1 MIRIVNQPG
10 LLVEE
15 DRSSFLEGNA
25 VLLRIGGSLDIIPF
39 ELKSAHAVVYLHRIY
54 AAMPATGG
62 EFQMPNGK
70 RLSDAPPKLAERTD
84 ADGVG

>member
-25 VLLRIGGSLDIIPF
+25 VLLRIGGSLDIIPPDS
-39 ELKSAHAVVYLHRIY
+39 KPASAGSV
-54 AAMPATGG
+54 G
-62 EFQMPNGK
+62 EPVT
-70 RLSDAPPKLAERTD
+70 A
-84 ADGVG
+84 

>member
-62 EFQMPNGK
+62 EFQMPNVE
-70 RLSDAPPKLAERTD
+70 ANRTV
-84 ADGVG
+84 AACG

>member
-1 MIRIVNQPG
+1 
-10 LLVEE
+10 
-15 DRSSFLEGNA
+15 

-62 EFQMPNGK
+62 EFQMPN
-70 RLSDAPPKLAERTD
+70 
-84 ADGVG
+84 V